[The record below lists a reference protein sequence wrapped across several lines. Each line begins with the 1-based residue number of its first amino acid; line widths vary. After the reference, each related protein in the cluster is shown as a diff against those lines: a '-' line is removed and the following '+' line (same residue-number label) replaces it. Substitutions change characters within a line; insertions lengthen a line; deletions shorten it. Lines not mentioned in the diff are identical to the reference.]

1 MEAFSLLDVVVIS
14 TDLPAQKLRK
24 GSLGTVVET
33 FDDASYLV
41 EFADLEGAT
50 YAMPVLTASQL
61 IKVYQE
67 PVEA

>member
-1 MEAFSLLDVVVIS
+1 MEAFSLWDTVVVS
-14 TDLPAQKLRK
+14 TDLPIEKLRK

-41 EFADLEGAT
+41 EFANSEGVT

-67 PVEA
+67 PVDA

>member
-1 MEAFSLLDVVVIS
+1 MEAFSLLDIVVAS
-14 TDLPAQKLRK
+14 TDLPAEKIRK

-41 EFADLEGAT
+41 EFADLDGVTSAL
-50 YAMPVLTASQL
+50 PVLTGNQL

-67 PVEA
+67 PVDA

>member
-1 MEAFSLLDVVVIS
+1 MKAFSLLDTVVVS
-14 TDLPAQKLRK
+14 TDLPVEKLRK

-41 EFADLEGAT
+41 EFANSEGVT

-61 IKVYQE
+61 IKGYQE
-67 PVEA
+67 PVDA